1 MTAEQLQHYIKQCK
15 IHEENH
21 VNTNDRNAYWESYFE
36 KENYDFVSKLQTAH
50 RRQIDLS
57 LVVTL
62 LATFGHPFSCPDR
75 RILRAPGP

>member
-36 KENYDFVSKLQTAH
+36 KENYDDTSITEQT
-50 RRQIDLS
+50 
-57 LVVTL
+57 
-62 LATFGHPFSCPDR
+62 
-75 RILRAPGP
+75 